1 MLGDRHRL
9 TEWYFY
15 GAKLLEQAMNRCL
28 LCIALRGYA
37 SICGIQRC
45 MGDIGYR
52 ARSSKRGGQNDNR

>member
-1 MLGDRHRL
+1 MLGDRYRL

-15 GAKLLEQAMNRCL
+15 GAKLLEQATNHCL
-28 LCIALRGYA
+28 LGIALRGYA

-52 ARSSKRGGQNDNR
+52 ARSSKRGGPNDNR